1 MSAFFNFMTATG
13 VVGWAIFITGIA
25 GIFLVVERAKTLY
38 SGYGMNVEEF
48 MAKIQNLILSKKL
61 DEALVLCSQ
70 MEKKPLAKAF
80 KTILEKADR
89 DDDTIF
95 QAHDIAMSEVMP
107 MFTKRLHYLSMVAN
121 VATLLG
127 LLGTIHGLILSFE
140 AVEQADPA
148 LKQQLLAHGISVSMY
163 TTALGLAVAIPA
175 MVLFSFLTARQNQL
189 IEQCI
194 EKCSKLTEILTSS
207 HIPQLTRQTLFPD
220 HVSMNNSANNS
231 ATPSGPPPSSSK
243 AS

>member
-1 MSAFFNFMTATG
+1 MEESMTAFLNFMNESGIVGWFILLTG
-13 VVGWAIFITGIA
+13 VGAIVLII
-25 GIFLVVERAKTLY
+25 ERARTLY
-38 SGYGMNVEEF
+38 FGYGMNVEEF
-48 MAKIQNLILSKKL
+48 MAKTQNLILSKKL

-70 MEKKPLAKAF
+70 MDKKPLSKAF

-89 DDDTIF
+89 DDETIF

-107 MFTKRLHYLSMVAN
+107 LYTRRLHYLSMLAN

-127 LLGTIHGLILSFE
+127 LLGTIHGLILSFA

-148 LKQQLLAHGISVSMY
+148 MKQQLLAHGISVSMY

-175 MVLFSFLTARQNQL
+175 MVFFSILTARQNQL
-189 IEQCI
+189 IEQCV
-194 EKCSKLTEILTSS
+194 EKCSKLTELLTSS
-207 HIPQLTRQTLFPD
+207 HIPQLTRQNIFPD
-220 HVSMNNSANNS
+220 NASMSVP
-231 ATPSGPPPSSSK
+231 TPPPANSK